1 MTVRIRPHVSK
12 LLIDAAVQYQ
22 TIDNFGASD
31 AWSMDPIGKH
41 WTEDNK
47 TRIADLLF
55 SREKG
60 IGLSAWRF
68 NIGAGSEE
76 TDRDII
82 RNPWRR
88 AEAFKMS
95 ADGDYDWS
103 RQAGQQWFL
112 RAAKE
117 RGVNTLIAFVNSPP
131 VWMTKNGHAQP
142 DPSVGSTNLKPG
154 YEPVF
159 ASFLI
164 DVLKHFYE
172 EGLAFQY
179 VSPINEPTWDW
190 NNAGQEGNRYNNDD
204 LKRVLLEVYRQLQ
217 ASGLKTKI
225 SAADGVEITS
235 LLDDDLFETF
245 SGEQQYTSG
254 ANQLGT
260 GKYREYIKC
269 LLADPELKE
278 AIGHKIASHSY
289 WSDYDKPGDDRLGTL
304 RELLVANIARYDSD
318 AVYWMS
324 EYCIL
329 GADGHGRDFG
339 MDAALRVAR
348 AIHFDLA
355 AANAA
360 AWQWWTAVS
369 KEDYK
374 DGLIYT
380 DYNKPGDEQNIL
392 TSKILWALGNYSK
405 FVRPGAVRIAL
416 NETDD
421 QVACGLMGSAY
432 VHEGDGTLTA
442 VFVNDSQEDHSI
454 VVSLQ
459 GLKVKDGIKIMQTY
473 VTSDEQDLARGEDI
487 RAQSDGM
494 LVGVIPARSVVTWYG
509 QWRV

>member
-1 MTVRIRPHVSK
+1 M
-12 LLIDAAVQYQ
+12 LIDAATHYQ

-41 WTEDNK
+41 WTDENK
-47 TRIADLLF
+47 TRVADLLF
-55 SREKG
+55 SRENG

-76 TDRDII
+76 TDREII

-88 AEAFKMS
+88 AEAFRMS
-95 ADGDYDWS
+95 ADSDYDWS
-103 RQAGQQWFL
+103 KQAGQQWFL

-142 DPSVGSTNLKPG
+142 DPGVGSTNLKPG
-154 YEPVF
+154 YEPAF

-164 DVLKHFYE
+164 DVLKHFRN
-172 EGLAFQY
+172 EGIEFQY

-190 NNAGQEGNRYNNDD
+190 NNSGQEGNRYNNDD
-204 LKRVLLEVYRQLQ
+204 LKRVLLEVYNQLK
-217 ASGLKTKI
+217 ASDLKTKI

-235 LLDDDLFETF
+235 LLDDDLFEEF
-245 SGEQQYTSG
+245 SGEQQYSSG
-254 ANQLGT
+254 ANALGT

-269 LLADPELKE
+269 MLGDPELKE

-289 WSDYDKPGDDRLGTL
+289 WSDYDKPGDDRLGKL
-304 RELLVANIARYDSD
+304 RELLVANIERYDPD

-329 GADGHGRDFG
+329 GHDGHGRDFG

-380 DYNKPGDEQNIL
+380 DFKKPGDEQNIL
-392 TSKILWALGNYSK
+392 PSKILWALGNYSK

-416 NETDD
+416 NETDED
-421 QVACGLMGSAY
+421 LASGLMGSAY
-432 VHEGDGTLTA
+432 LHEGERTLAA
-442 VFVNDSQEDHSI
+442 VFVNDSGEDRRIS
-454 VVSLQ
+454 VSLQ
-459 GLKVKDGIKIMQTY
+459 GLDVQGGVKVMHTY
-473 VTSDEQDLARGEDI
+473 VTSEKHDL
-487 RAQSDGM
+487 AQSDEVKVSANGT
-494 LVGVIPARSVVTWYG
+494 LEGIIPARSVVTWNG
-509 QWRV
+509 EWS